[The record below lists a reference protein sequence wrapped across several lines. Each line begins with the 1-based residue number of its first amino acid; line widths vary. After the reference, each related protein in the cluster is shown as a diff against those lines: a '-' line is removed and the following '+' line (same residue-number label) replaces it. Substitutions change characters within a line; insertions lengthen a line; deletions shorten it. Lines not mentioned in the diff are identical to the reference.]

1 MFLTKS
7 QLAAFQWE
15 YNTLLTVVQP
25 GADILDRIGYLEQ
38 TFDMIDLGEIRLD
51 SRPNLLKSTYQDVS
65 HV

>member
-38 TFDMIDLGEIRLD
+38 TFDMVELGEIKIEEE
-51 SRPNLLKSTYQDVS
+51 NI
-65 HV
+65 